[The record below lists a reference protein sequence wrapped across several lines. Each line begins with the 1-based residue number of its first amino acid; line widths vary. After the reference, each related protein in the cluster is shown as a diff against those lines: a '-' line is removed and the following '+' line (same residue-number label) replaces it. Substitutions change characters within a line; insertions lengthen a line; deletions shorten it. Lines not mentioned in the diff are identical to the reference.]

1 MRNPDSSKN
10 RLTLDKEK
18 VLTGGWRLFFFTPS
32 KMGFEQN
39 MEILTKKK
47 SNQKK
52 KGVNIRDNSSSYLQM
67 INTFFI
73 ITIFVFNLKM
83 NTRIFTGIP
92 YFFFSGIIYH
102 QYLVEGW

>member
-1 MRNPDSSKN
+1 MKNPDSSIN

-18 VLTGGWRLFFFTPS
+18 VLTGGWCLFFFTGRM
-32 KMGFEQN
+32 KGYEHFC
-39 MEILTKKK
+39 EISTKKK

-52 KGVNIRDNSSSYLQM
+52 KGVNIRDNSSSYLQS

-73 ITIFVFNLKM
+73 ITISVFNLKM
-83 NTRIFTGIP
+83 NTKIFAGIP
-92 YFFFSGIIYH
+92 YFFNSGIIYY